1 MPPQTRNVIC
11 KIMNQKAIKIYFYPL
26 LVITLS
32 ILPWWAF
39 SKYLLKFNFISF
51 LASSTNTSYTA
62 ALIYC
67 LVLVSIFYTGWV
79 FVNMWIENAKSQDER
94 EKRIES
100 FFINYGKSFIGIV
113 VIQFV
118 IVTLLFTL
126 IA

>member
-1 MPPQTRNVIC
+1 MAKGANHSVHRDGEDNVARDASVIC

-62 ALIYC
+62 AIIYC
-67 LVLVSIFYTGWV
+67 LVLVLIFYTGWV

-100 FFINYGKSFIGIV
+100 LFINPTTIV
-113 VIQFV
+113 SV
-118 IVTLLFTL
+118 L
-126 IA
+126 